1 MRSYRVRPYP
11 RPTGRLVVAW
21 SEWHVLEVATPVR
34 APYRLVGLRRA
45 ARALRPVVATAVA
58 AGALSRALGSVR
70 GARPAI
76 ARARR
81 LELGP

>member
-11 RPTGRLVVAW
+11 RSPGRLVVAW

-34 APYRLVGLRRA
+34 ASSRRAGLRRA
-45 ARALRPVVATAVA
+45 ARALRPVLATAVA

-70 GARPAI
+70 PARPALV
-76 ARARR
+76 RARR